1 MNSKVKKVIGWRAC
15 SISVTLLVT
24 WLYTGSVKD
33 ATLFTMFLHAILMIS
48 HYLFE
53 VWWDKNETR

>member
-1 MNSKVKKVIGWRAC
+1 MNDKVKKVIAWRCC
-15 SISVTLLVT
+15 SISVTLFVT

-33 ATLFTMFLHAILMIS
+33 ATLFTIFLHAILMIS

-53 VWWDKNETR
+53 VWWDKNESR